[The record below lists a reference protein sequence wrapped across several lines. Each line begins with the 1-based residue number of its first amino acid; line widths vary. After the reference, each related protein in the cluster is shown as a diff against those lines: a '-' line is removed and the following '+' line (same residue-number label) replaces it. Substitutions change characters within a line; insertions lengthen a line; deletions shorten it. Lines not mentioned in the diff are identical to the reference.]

1 VIDILQRVSPSQM
14 DAPSGADP
22 KRLKGF
28 EESKVSSEF
37 KEHLE
42 QKLKKNDPKEKADS
56 KDLKAESEKPSR
68 GIKKKMVKNDKDDKN
83 ETEEKDKDVNTKLT
97 AETVVSNRMASKEN
111 EIETADFDQSLQI
124 AETKNAE
131 QIQVMPESESTPQ
144 VLQAESDD
152 QATADV
158 DTAFVL
164 QPQQSE
170 DVLESV
176 AVDSG
181 SDEMSNSQKIVTQA
195 QPEQVN
201 EFQNKVSDFLQKDQF
216 EYSLQKNIQKED
228 LQELKSQIQEASSNS
243 IHAAGSDVASSQN
256 QTAHSESEGQLDS
269 GDQAPQDSN
278 VEILHAGQNSHAV
291 KSFDSVVKAEMAQPT
306 QNIAAE
312 DSPVKEIM
320 NQAQYLVTKGGGEMT
335 VKLDSSHGLG
345 DVQLKVLM
353 SNGVVNVEMN
363 TNDKS
368 VKKLIE
374 ESLSDLKSSLASQQL
389 SLEHVKINNV
399 IATNT
404 ENQTRFSS
412 DGQGAESQNSQFFEQ
427 MKQQMNQ
434 QSQKDSSRR
443 QMNFSEN
450 RNMNLAR
457 PTEIPL
463 TSVKTSAASRYYG
476 LNKGNSLNAVA

>member
-1 VIDILQRVSPSQM
+1 MIDILQRVSPSQM

-42 QKLKKNDPKEKADS
+42 QKLKKDDPKEKTDS
-56 KDLKAESEKPSR
+56 KDLKAENEKPSR
-68 GIKKKMVKNDKDDKN
+68 GIKKKMVKNDKDDKD

-97 AETVVSNRMASKEN
+97 VEPVVSKDMASKEN

-124 AETKNAE
+124 AETKTAE
-131 QIQVMPESESTPQ
+131 PLQ
-144 VLQAESDD
+144 VLSEAEANLTPPAS
-152 QATADV
+152 AEGEL
-158 DTAFVL
+158 F
-164 QPQQSE
+164 S
-170 DVLESV
+170 
-176 AVDSG
+176 VDSEPAL
-181 SDEMSNSQKIVTQA
+181 SLQLEQPHADSEQSAVSTEEMVSLNGVETEDSKSAQISPSND
-195 QPEQVN
+195 
-201 EFQNKVSDFLQKDQF
+201 FQNKVSDFLQKDQF
-216 EYSLQKNIQKED
+216 EFSLQKNIQKDD
-228 LQELKSQIQEASSNS
+228 LQEFKSTLQELSPTAVNTSANEQQ
-243 IHAAGSDVASSQN
+243 A
-256 QTAHSESEGQLDS
+256 AHSDADSQLDS
-269 GDQAPQDSN
+269 GDQSSKDSGI
-278 VEILHAGQNSHAV
+278 EILHAGQNSHSV
-291 KSFDSVVKAEMAQPT
+291 KSFDSIVKSQVAQAP
-306 QNIAAE
+306 QNVAPE

-320 NQAQYLVTKGGGEMT
+320 NQAQYLVTKGGGEMM

-404 ENQTRFSS
+404 ENQARFSS

>member
-1 VIDILQRVSPSQM
+1 MIDILQRVSPSQM

-42 QKLKKNDPKEKADS
+42 QKLKKDDPKEKTDS
-56 KDLKAESEKPSR
+56 KDLKAENEKPSR
-68 GIKKKMVKNDKDDKN
+68 GIKKKMVKNDKDDKD

-97 AETVVSNRMASKEN
+97 AEPVVSKDMASKEN

-124 AETKNAE
+124 AETKTAE
-131 QIQVMPESESTPQ
+131 QLQ
-144 VLQAESDD
+144 VLSEAEANLTPPAS
-152 QATADV
+152 AEGELFSV
-158 DTAFVL
+158 DAEPAL
-164 QPQQSE
+164 SLQSE
-170 DVLESV
+170 QPHAASEQS
-176 AVDSG
+176 AVSTEEMVSLNGVETEDSK
-181 SDEMSNSQKIVTQA
+181 SAQTSQSND
-195 QPEQVN
+195 
-201 EFQNKVSDFLQKDQF
+201 FQNKVSDFLQKDQF
-216 EYSLQKNIQKED
+216 EFSLQKNIQKDD
-228 LQELKSQIQEASSNS
+228 LQELKSSTQELSTTAISTGANEQGQ
-243 IHAAGSDVASSQN
+243 A
-256 QTAHSESEGQLDS
+256 AHSDADSQLDS
-269 GDQAPQDSN
+269 GDQSSKDSG
-278 VEILHAGQNSHAV
+278 VEILHAGQNSHSV
-291 KSFDSVVKAEMAQPT
+291 KSFDSIVKSQAAQAP
-306 QNIAAE
+306 QNVAPE

-404 ENQTRFSS
+404 ENQARFSS